1 MSLIYVIL
9 MFVVVGVVMYFINKL
24 RWMDK
29 NVKNVLNVVVVIFLI
44 IWLLQAFGFLNLLT
58 DIRIGTDK

>member
-24 RWMDK
+24 KWMDK
-29 NVKNVLNVVVVIFLI
+29 NVKNVLNVVVVIFLE